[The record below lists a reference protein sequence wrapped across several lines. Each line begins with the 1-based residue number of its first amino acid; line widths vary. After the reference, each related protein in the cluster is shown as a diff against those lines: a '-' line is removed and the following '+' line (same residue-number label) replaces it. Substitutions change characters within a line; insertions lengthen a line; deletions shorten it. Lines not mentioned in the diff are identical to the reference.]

1 MTNEDNIKLCDTW
14 YLEFLLEKIQKELE
28 RRKNKKTLDKSSKL

>member
-1 MTNEDNIKLCDTW
+1 MTNEDNIELYDTW

>member
-1 MTNEDNIKLCDTW
+1 MTNEDNIELYDTW
-14 YLEFLLEKIQKELE
+14 YLEFLLKKIQEELE

>member
-1 MTNEDNIKLCDTW
+1 MTNEDNIELYDTW
-14 YLEFLLEKIQKELE
+14 YLELLLEKIQKELE

>member
-1 MTNEDNIKLCDTW
+1 MTNEDNIELYDTW

-28 RRKNKKTLDKSSKL
+28 RRKNKKNS

>member
-1 MTNEDNIKLCDTW
+1 MTKEDDIKLYDTW

-28 RRKNKKTLDKSSKL
+28 RRKNKKPIGKPSKL